1 MDQSSRVIL
10 PIAFT
15 LLVIGAFASAN
26 ADSWLLP
33 RKNKYYSP
41 NKNYYLEVT
50 PKKLESQLKYFE
62 DKVGG
67 RKNAGALKGV
77 KDNRPTGA
85 FYVRRAD
92 GEYSRKWEFPLVNE
106 VAPVSALVSN
116 RGNYVVTF
124 DNWHGVG
131 YGDDVVVIY
140 RSDGVLVKKAS
151 LEDLLTEGDIE
162 TLPHSVSSIWWGGA
176 HYIDEAN
183 GLLVLKVV
191 SNGKK
196 SWDEGAKFHELRI
209 ELATGRTLEQ
219 KRDLFPQLR
228 VFSSVDA
235 GTVPEPSNASPS
247 KPTCS
252 SAEESFD
259 SPEAVRIPSEQLHA
273 KAKERPLPPY
283 PPLAKAARV
292 EGTVVVEVL
301 VSTAGD
307 VVCAR
312 SLSGHPLLRPAG
324 VAAVL
329 KWNFEPIEV
338 SGKSVKAVGI
348 VAPVALYFKLTEK
361 DMNPNTQR
369 HD

>member
-1 MDQSSRVIL
+1 MSRRVIL

-33 RKNKYYSP
+33 KEDKYYSP
-41 NKNYYLEVT
+41 NKKYYLEVT

-67 RKNAGALKGV
+67 RNYAGALKGV
-77 KDNRPTGA
+77 KDNRTKGA
-85 FYVRRAD
+85 FYVRHAD
-92 GEYSRKWEFPLVNE
+92 GGYSRKWQFPLVNE

-116 RGNYVVTF
+116 NGNYVVTF

-140 RSDGVLVKKAS
+140 RSDGALVKKSS

-162 TLPHSVSSIWWGGA
+162 TFSRSVSSISWGGA
-176 HYIDEAN
+176 HYVDDAN
-183 GLLVLKVV
+183 GLLVLKIV
-191 SNGKK
+191 SNGKT
-196 SWDEGAKFHELRI
+196 SWDESAKFHELKI
-209 ELATGRTLEQ
+209 DLATGRPLEQ

-235 GTVPEPSNASPS
+235 GTAPEPSEASPS

-259 SPEAVRIPSEQLHA
+259 PSDAVRIPSEQLYE

-292 EGTVVVEVL
+292 ESTVVVEVL
-301 VSTAGD
+301 VSAAGN

-312 SLSGHPLLRPAG
+312 SLSGHPLLRAAG

-329 KWNFEPIEV
+329 KWKFEPIEV
-338 SGKSVKAVGI
+338 SGKSVKAVGT
-348 VAPVALYFKLTEK
+348 VGLNFKLTEK
-361 DMNPNTQR
+361 DMNPNSQR
-369 HD
+369 HN